1 MSLRWPFVGRTSA
14 AALAGAT
21 HSVSNTVLEML
32 GSEKDRWRLWLPVG
46 LGIGVATY
54 FGLMFEPPRWLAAA
68 GAASALLGVVLAR
81 RRPLAVVSGLAVLLL
96 TLGLGIAQWHA
107 GDVAAPK
114 LLKQLYARNVEGR
127 VVELWALPKGQRLR
141 LGSLSIAGL
150 GPAETPK
157 YVRVTTR
164 RSGAVSVGDRVRLRA
179 SLRPPSWPAL
189 PGSFDFE
196 RKAFFEQ
203 IGAYGFTLG
212 AVSVIASENNAGLLA
227 RLSIGLNRLRQEIG
241 LRIRTASSPSSGA
254 IAQALM
260 TGDRG
265 SIVDADLEVM
275 RDSGLAHLLAIS
287 GLHMGLMA
295 ATLFFVMRTL
305 LALVDWRCRQRWRCV
320 TRSRNMPPSD
330 PWLAHSPI
338 LR

>member
-114 LLKQLYARNVEGR
+114 LLKQLYARNV
-127 VVELWALPKGQRLR
+127 
-141 LGSLSIAGL
+141 
-150 GPAETPK
+150 
-157 YVRVTTR
+157 
-164 RSGAVSVGDRVRLRA
+164 
-179 SLRPPSWPAL
+179 
-189 PGSFDFE
+189 
-196 RKAFFEQ
+196 
-203 IGAYGFTLG
+203 
-212 AVSVIASENNAGLLA
+212 
-227 RLSIGLNRLRQEIG
+227 
-241 LRIRTASSPSSGA
+241 
-254 IAQALM
+254 
-260 TGDRG
+260 
-265 SIVDADLEVM
+265 
-275 RDSGLAHLLAIS
+275 
-287 GLHMGLMA
+287 
-295 ATLFFVMRTL
+295 
-305 LALVDWRCRQRWRCV
+305 
-320 TRSRNMPPSD
+320 
-330 PWLAHSPI
+330 
-338 LR
+338 